1 MNFEPEDDRLDH
13 SLRSKFEQ
21 FAPPPTG
28 KVWPGIAP
36 HIGPPPLPRRRRRPL
51 PLPFLFGLTALLAG
65 LAGWLLPHGTTGPA
79 ASVAMVGPST
89 KTKPTTA
96 KSTLALAE
104 SSSTLAK
111 LNPTLTKPSSTL
123 TKPNPTLTKS
133 NPTLAKPNPT
143 LAKPNATL
151 AKPNPILTK
160 STSTVPKP
168 SFGLASL
175 GSQTI
180 EWHAKRP
187 HRNFDLARLPLK
199 TARPHS
205 ETRKPGLLLAIQKPQ
220 PPLLAHEARNIT
232 PGQPVTGSPV
242 AAALGGAARSIVAAA
257 PADSLPITIRPLA
270 ALERQTLVQLPGTAT
285 LAAGPL
291 EAESRTRF
299 IGTLR
304 RERAELLRLQR
315 RTDSLLLVLGDLPGT
330 APAIVAVAAP
340 EADSTKKPAIKHRWS
355 VLLTATPEQNTLN
368 LQGPEDNPLT
378 ALRRNHE
385 TGRAGFSAAALAE
398 YQLTPRLSV
407 GGGVGYSTFG
417 ANLRITNKVTDI
429 RVVYDSTTTRTTNV
443 FTSIN
448 QTHSIRIVQ
457 VPQLSPIFNAN
468 GQVIRYDTVYVP
480 RQDTVFSTIVQRD
493 TVHTTRKVITP
504 LISKKE
510 TLTTR
515 QLQPTYRFFTV
526 PVLLR
531 YRLSLGPGRW
541 WADVAAGAQLQFFLG
556 GTQVVTDDGET
567 FRTQTITAGSGP
579 FRALNVALSGSLALN
594 YALTNRLSLSVAPSL
609 RWQALSVYKPETG
622 LIQQPTATGLQLGVR
637 FKL

>member
-65 LAGWLLPHGTTGPA
+65 LAGWLLPHGAVVPATSAEMARVSASPKLKEANLSSGMANLSSGTTNPNPRTANPSSGTANLSPGMANPSPGMANPSPGMANPSPGMANLSSGMANPSSGVANLSPGTASPGFGMAILA
-79 ASVAMVGPST
+79 AEEPRRTGRSRGARAESVA
-89 KTKPTTA
+89 
-96 KSTLALAE
+96 
-104 SSSTLAK
+104 
-111 LNPTLTKPSSTL
+111 
-123 TKPNPTLTKS
+123 
-133 NPTLAKPNPT
+133 
-143 LAKPNATL
+143 
-151 AKPNPILTK
+151 
-160 STSTVPKP
+160 
-168 SFGLASL
+168 
-175 GSQTI
+175 
-180 EWHAKRP
+180 
-187 HRNFDLARLPLK
+187 
-199 TARPHS
+199 
-205 ETRKPGLLLAIQKPQ
+205 
-220 PPLLAHEARNIT
+220 
-232 PGQPVTGSPV
+232 TG
-242 AAALGGAARSIVAAA
+242 AAALGEAGGASTV
-257 PADSLPITIRPLA
+257 RPLA
-270 ALERQTLVQLPGTAT
+270 GPATSGATPLIAGDSTPVILRPLVALERQTLEQLPSTAT

-291 EAESRTRF
+291 DAESRTRF
-299 IGTLR
+299 VGTLR

-315 RTDSLLLVLGDLPGT
+315 RTDSLLLALGDLPGQPTIASADT
-330 APAIVAVAAP
+330 ARQP
-340 EADSTKKPAIKHRWS
+340 EIPKPAPHRWS

-407 GGGVGYSTFG
+407 GAGLGYSTFG
-417 ANLRITNKVTDI
+417 ANLRITNKVTDV

-480 RQDTVFSTIVQRD
+480 RQDTVFSTIVQHD
-493 TVHTTRKVITP
+493 TVHTTRKVVTP

-567 FRTQTITAGSGP
+567 FRTQAITAGTGP

>member
-65 LAGWLLPHGTTGPA
+65 LTGWLLPREPTT
-79 ASVAMVGPST
+79 STQVST
-89 KTKPTTA
+89 KSSPPSLSAEGSKIKLSAPPLTAGGVVIKLSTSPLTAGGVVIKSSAPTLRTGGSKI
-96 KSTLALAE
+96 KSLAPSLAVGVPKVIVGNSQFLSGQNDAAAMERPTVGGALA
-104 SSSTLAK
+104 A
-111 LNPTLTKPSSTL
+111 
-123 TKPNPTLTKS
+123 
-133 NPTLAKPNPT
+133 
-143 LAKPNATL
+143 
-151 AKPNPILTK
+151 
-160 STSTVPKP
+160 
-168 SFGLASL
+168 
-175 GSQTI
+175 
-180 EWHAKRP
+180 
-187 HRNFDLARLPLK
+187 
-199 TARPHS
+199 
-205 ETRKPGLLLAIQKPQ
+205 
-220 PPLLAHEARNIT
+220 PPREL
-232 PGQPVTGSPV
+232 
-242 AAALGGAARSIVAAA
+242 A
-257 PADSLPITIRPLA
+257 PADSLPATLRPLA

-315 RTDSLLLVLGDLPGT
+315 RTDSLLLVLRDLPGT

-417 ANLRITNKVTDI
+417 ANLRITNKVTDV

-567 FRTQTITAGSGP
+567 FRTQAITAGSGP